1 MTKSLVFSLMLPCL
15 TMLAA
20 SHAQAWS
27 CKYEKDIDVTLDLS
41 GSDLLEVVAGA
52 GDLEI
57 IGRPGTREARA
68 LGRVCA
74 SEAEWLD
81 ESEILTD
88 GGRTA
93 QIRVSMPDADSGW
106 SITGNRYV
114 YIDLKVEVPENIP
127 LDVRDSSGDMEIVGT
142 ASVEVHD
149 SSGDIDIENVTGEVV
164 LNDSSGDI
172 ELLDIRGNVTVRQDS
187 SGDIYGRDI
196 FGSVQVERDSSGDI
210 RFRNVRDNY
219 VVERDSSGDIVAD
232 SVGGDFRVLS
242 DGSGSID
249 VRDVAGEVDIPDRG

>member
-1 MTKSLVFSLMLPCL
+1 MTKTLFLKATLTCLVILGAG
-15 TMLAA
+15 TV
-20 SHAQAWS
+20 QAWN
-27 CKYEKDIDVTLDLS
+27 CEHEKDIDVTLDLS
-41 GSDLLEVVAGA
+41 TSELLKVVAGA

-57 IGRPGTREARA
+57 VGQAGTREARA
-68 LGRVCA
+68 IGRVCA
-74 SEAEWLD
+74 SEPEWLD
-81 ESEILTD
+81 EANVLTQ
-88 GGRTA
+88 GGRNA
-93 QIRVSMPDADSGW
+93 EIRVSLPDADNGW
-106 SITGNRYV
+106 SVWGNRYV

-127 LDVRDSSGDMEIVGT
+127 LDVRDSSGDMQIVGT

-149 SSGDIDIENVTGEVV
+149 SSGDIDIEDVTGEVV

-172 ELLDIRGNVTVRQDS
+172 DLLNITGNVTVRQDS

-196 FGSVQVERDSSGDI
+196 HGSVMVERDSSGDI

-232 SVGGDFRVLS
+232 SVGGDFRVLQ

-249 VRDVAGEVDIPDRG
+249 MRDVSGEVDIPDRG